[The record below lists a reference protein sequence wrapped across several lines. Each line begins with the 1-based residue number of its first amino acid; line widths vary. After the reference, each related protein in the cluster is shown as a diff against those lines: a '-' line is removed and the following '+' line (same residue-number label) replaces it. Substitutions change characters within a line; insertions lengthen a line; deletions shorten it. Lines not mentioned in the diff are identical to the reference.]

1 MPNEQKTGY
10 VASKRDLAKTENNSS
25 MTKPVATVTNST
37 TDLSSIKQQSSS
49 KITVSIYKVIF
60 ISILLIKVYFLLL
73 LSIYGKRYRTLS
85 DKYILKSILKT
96 LRKSMIF
103 KKVLA

>member
-37 TDLSSIKQQSSS
+37 TDLLSIKQQSNS
-49 KITVSIYKVIF
+49 KITVSIYEVIL
-60 ISILLIKVYFLLL
+60 ISARKYPLR
-73 LSIYGKRYRTLS
+73 G
-85 DKYILKSILKT
+85 YILCVVKHATVWGCIETLK
-96 LRKSMIF
+96 
-103 KKVLA
+103 

>member
-25 MTKPVATVTNST
+25 MTKPVATTNST
-37 TDLSSIKQQSSS
+37 TDLSSIKQQGSS

-60 ISILLIKVYFLLL
+60 ISI
-73 LSIYGKRYRTLS
+73 
-85 DKYILKSILKT
+85 
-96 LRKSMIF
+96 
-103 KKVLA
+103 

>member
-37 TDLSSIKQQSSS
+37 TDLSSIKQQGSS
-49 KITVSIYKVIF
+49 KITVSIYKVIL
-60 ISILLIKVYFLLL
+60 ISILDTYSWHNSFSVDSHFML
-73 LSIYGKRYRTLS
+73 
-85 DKYILKSILKT
+85 
-96 LRKSMIF
+96 
-103 KKVLA
+103 